1 MSRPAEEYPRRRRS
15 ASRRSRNLL
24 ITIAVIL
31 ALLVGLDF
39 AARAVAQ
46 NVLAGKIEHD
56 GLHKKPD
63 VTIEGFPFLTQAATK
78 LFSRVDIS
86 AANVPEG
93 PLTITALHATATGVR
108 MNSYAFNSGTIGRV
122 TGTVVISFPSLA
134 TTLTR
139 QIGELGKLLSGA
151 GLRLSRAGPV
161 EVRASLNLIL
171 ATGSAVWRISQVSSR
186 ELTIHLVSSSGVPTA
201 LLSHI
206 QNVPLRIPSL
216 PLGLAIGGVRV
227 TSAGVVGTI
236 SAHNAPFGS

>member
-15 ASRRSRNLL
+15 ASRRFRNLF

-46 NVLAGKIEHD
+46 NVLASKIEND

-78 LFSRVDIS
+78 HFSRVDIS

-108 MNSYAFNSGTIGRV
+108 MNSYSFSSGTIGRV
-122 TGTVVISFPSLA
+122 TGTAVISFPSLA

-151 GLRLSRAGPV
+151 GLTLSRAGPHQ
-161 EVRASLNLIL
+161 VRASLNLIL
-171 ATGSAVWRISQVSSR
+171 TTGSAVWRISQVSSR
-186 ELTIHLVSSSGVPTA
+186 ELRIRLVSSSGVPTA

-206 QNVPLRIPSL
+206 QDVPLHIPSL
-216 PLGLAIGGVRV
+216 PLGLAIGNVRV
-227 TSAGVVGTI
+227 TPAGVVGTI
-236 SAHNAPFGS
+236 SARNAPFGS